1 MTFKILLILLFFVA
15 IGLFASAYFV
25 TNFIIS
31 ETIGKIKQDQLDDVK
46 RTAAKWSLIPLI
58 ILFAGFSYFLRVK
71 FTLQDSEFFIISGI

>member
-15 IGLFASAYFV
+15 IGLFAAAYFV

-46 RTAAKWSLIPLI
+46 RTAAKCSLIPLI
-58 ILFAGFSYFLRVK
+58 ILFAGFSFH
-71 FTLQDSEFFIISGI
+71 INN